1 MNTETQDQA
10 APATDSRF
18 FGLMQVHRH
27 GEMQNDLS
35 AALRDITQAAQLMGK
50 PAKMT
55 VTIVVKPAAQIKGA
69 VLIEDDIKV
78 TLPKPEREN
87 SIFYATEDGTLLR
100 EDPKQMKLQLRVIEA
115 PAVSEQGAE
124 SLKKV
129 GAM

>member
-1 MNTETQDQA
+1 MNTETADQA

-35 AALRDITQAAQLMGK
+35 AALREITQSAQLRGK

-55 VTIVVKPAAQIKGA
+55 VTITVKPAAQIKGA

-124 SLKKV
+124 TLRKV
-129 GAM
+129 GAV

>member
-1 MNTETQDQA
+1 M
-10 APATDSRF
+10 
-18 FGLMQVHRH
+18 MQVHRH

-35 AALRDITQAAQLMGK
+35 AALREITQSAQLRGK

-55 VTIVVKPAAQIKGA
+55 VTITVKPAAQIKGA

-78 TLPKPEREN
+78 TLPKPERENTEREN

-124 SLKKV
+124 TLRKV
-129 GAM
+129 GAV

>member
-1 MNTETQDQA
+1 MNQPTQDQA

-18 FGLMQVHRH
+18 FGMMQVHRH

-50 PAKMT
+50 PATLTLKIT
-55 VTIVVKPAAQIKGA
+55 VKPAAQIKGA
-69 VLIEDDIKV
+69 VLIEDDISVK
-78 TLPKPEREN
+78 LPKQEKEN
-87 SIFYATEDGTLLR
+87 SIFYSDADGNLLR
-100 EDPKQMKLQLRVIEA
+100 EDPKQMKLALRVIEA

-124 SLKKV
+124 TLRKV

>member
-1 MNTETQDQA
+1 MNTETTDQA

-35 AALRDITQAAQLMGK
+35 AALREITQSAQLRGK

-55 VTIVVKPAAQIKGA
+55 VTITVKPAAQIKGA

-124 SLKKV
+124 TLRNV
-129 GAM
+129 GAV